1 MVDHGGA
8 TVKVSAFMST
18 CPADSE
24 AFQWQLQLHNPKAP
38 TQACR
43 DHGAVCRISCTNQSW
58 NQRNKPGKPLWSL
71 PGNPPLLQALLP
83 AKPRLI
89 SFAGTTFDELVSLV
103 RYKRSRQN
111 QLP

>member
-1 MVDHGGA
+1 MELFAEFHA
-8 TVKVSAFMST
+8 RIKV
-18 CPADSE
+18 
-24 AFQWQLQLHNPKAP
+24 
-38 TQACR
+38 
-43 DHGAVCRISCTNQSW
+43 GTNET
-58 NQRNKPGKPLWSL
+58 NPGKPLWSL

-89 SFAGTTFDELVSLV
+89 SFAGTTFDQLVSLV